1 MLYVLTALKCEA
13 AALTGVPGTVIVTGV
28 GDRCRARLDSI
39 ELTSDD
45 RILNIGCAAGRH
57 IGSAYLANR
66 IENSR
71 TGRVFYPDMRKGLPL
86 TETRL
91 VTVADEVNEI
101 LEDAVFDM
109 EAAIICEWA
118 LKTVAPSSV
127 AFIKAVSDDGTT
139 RPSAADVT
147 QLIRRHLIGIKKVA
161 ESLAEVRDAHT
172 VTAVPEDL
180 ADELRLSQYM
190 RNEFASLWHYAE
202 VSGRKAELEQM
213 LDDMRGEGRIPVKDK
228 RAGKEILDEIFAR
241 LR

>member
-13 AALTGVPGTVIVTGV
+13 AALSGIPGTVIVTGV
-28 GDRCRARLDSI
+28 GDRCKDKLERVT
-39 ELTSDD
+39 LTPGD
-45 RILNIGCAAGRH
+45 RVLIAGCAAGRTV
-57 IGSAYLANR
+57 GSAYLANR

-71 TGRVFYPDMRKGLPL
+71 TGKVFYPDMRTGMPFP
-86 TETRL
+86 ETRL
-91 VTVADEVNEI
+91 VTAADEVNEVTD
-101 LEDAVFDM
+101 DAVFDM
-109 EAAIICEWA
+109 EGAIICEWA
-118 LKTVAPSSV
+118 FKKIPPSSV

-147 QLIRRHLIGIKKVA
+147 RLIRQHIDGIKKAA
-161 ESLAEVRDAHT
+161 ESLAKDEDGHEI
-172 VTAVPEDL
+172 TAVPEGL

-202 VSGRKAELEQM
+202 VSGRRNELEC
-213 LDDMRGEGRIPVKDK
+213 LLNDMRADGRIPVKDK

>member
-13 AALTGVPGTVIVTGV
+13 AALTSVPGTVIVTGV

-39 ELTSDD
+39 ALTSDD
-45 RILNIGCAAGRH
+45 RILNIGCAAGRSV
-57 IGSAYLANR
+57 GSAYLANR
-66 IENSR
+66 IENSL

-86 TETRL
+86 PETRL

-161 ESLAEVRDAHT
+161 ESLAEDRDDHA

-190 RNEFASLWHYAE
+190 RNEFASLRHYAE
-202 VSGRKAELEQM
+202 VSGRKSELEQM
-213 LDDMRGEGRIPVKDK
+213 LDNMRGEGRIPVKDK